1 MAEQKIKSVEKGWGE
16 GSTFFSTSEKLQ
28 ESSSCKV
35 DEIKEE
41 VRHIGIGEYCSLS
54 HTVYRGY
61 KNGRMVFEMG
71 ASIDVTVTYE

>member
-1 MAEQKIKSVEKGWGE
+1 MAEKKIKSVEKGWGE
-16 GSTFFSTSEKLQ
+16 DSTFFSTSEKLQ

-41 VRHIGIGEYCSLS
+41 VKIVGAGEYCYLS
-54 HTVYRGY
+54 HTVYYGY
-61 KNGRMVFEMG
+61 KNGKLVFEMG